1 MRTTLTNISKD
12 IFMSTTNILII
23 ISEDKELDWFYQ
35 KEEDKIKAIEKINYW
50 KDRILFVW
58 VWKFR
63 SDVFEITEEFINLL
77 TNIK

>member
-12 IFMSTTNILII
+12 IFMSTTNTLII
-23 ISEDKELDWFYQ
+23 ISENKELDWFYQ

-50 KDRILFVW
+50 KDIILFVW

>member
-12 IFMSTTNILII
+12 IFMSTTNTLIV

-63 SDVFEITEEFINLL
+63 SGVFEITEEFINLL
-77 TNIK
+77 TNVK